1 MNTEEKTTDELT
13 PAQKAKETYKRNREL
28 RQKQAKEDAERHNA
42 DRERVAAAMRHILD
56 RPQDATPGLLVF
68 AAETL
73 DHLESGASIVPYHAR
88 KVMEAEPAD
97 IKAFASAVKTLEALS
112 QQGGNG

>member
-1 MNTEEKTTDELT
+1 MGTDEKPVDELT

-28 RQKQAKEDAERHNA
+28 RQKQAKENAARHHA
-42 DRERVAAAMRHILD
+42 DQERVAAAMRYILD

-88 KVMEAEPAD
+88 KVMEMEPPN